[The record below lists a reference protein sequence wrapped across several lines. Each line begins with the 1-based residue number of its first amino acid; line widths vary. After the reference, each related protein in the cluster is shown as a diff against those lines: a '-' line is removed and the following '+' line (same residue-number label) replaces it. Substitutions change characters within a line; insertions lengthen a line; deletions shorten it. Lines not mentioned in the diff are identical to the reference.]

1 MRVYGIDSG
10 KTVSYII
17 SSCCMLDWPLIALL
31 GKSVT
36 RSMILVHFWANKVA
50 FASCGLLLCFV
61 CKQGGLI
68 VPLKYLM
75 LVS

>member
-1 MRVYGIDSG
+1 MSH
-10 KTVSYII
+10 II

-31 GKSVT
+31 GKLVT
-36 RSMILVHFWANKVA
+36 RSMILVHFWANKVT
-50 FASCGLLLCFV
+50 FASFSLSGLLLCLV